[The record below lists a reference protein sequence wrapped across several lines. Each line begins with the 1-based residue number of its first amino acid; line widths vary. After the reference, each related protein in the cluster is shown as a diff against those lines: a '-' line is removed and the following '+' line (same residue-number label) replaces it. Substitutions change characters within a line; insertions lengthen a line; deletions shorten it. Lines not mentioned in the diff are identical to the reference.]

1 MVKVIIKIGVEN
13 IKFNKKPTQWLNI
26 WLDSYLNFSLHM
38 NKKVK
43 KTQVAKIQV
52 KRLIQ
57 LYELATAPIQ
67 KIQITIIQFIILYK
81 AEPW

>member
-67 KIQITIIQFIILYK
+67 KIQIAIIQFIILYK